1 LPDLPRRHAHAA
13 AASSATAGPAR
24 SFRRRNRIESLT
36 LSDATQTEPAQPPV
50 EQKRKRRRSFQPGLW
65 TRLVPVGVVSIYLI
79 LFIAFNTRMT
89 KVDFVFSSTRV
100 STIFLI
106 LLPLG
111 IGIVLGVLLSQLYR
125 HSKRRR

>member
-1 LPDLPRRHAHAA
+1 VSDPATTEAH
-13 AASSATAGPAR
+13 
-24 SFRRRNRIESLT
+24 
-36 LSDATQTEPAQPPV
+36 AQPPD
-50 EQKRKRRRSFQPGLW
+50 EKRKPRKSFQPGLW
-65 TRLVPVGVVSIYLI
+65 TRLIPIGVVSAYLI
-79 LFIAFNTRMT
+79 LFVAFNTRMA
-89 KVDFVFSSTRV
+89 KVDFVFTSTRL

>member
-1 LPDLPRRHAHAA
+1 V
-13 AASSATAGPAR
+13 
-24 SFRRRNRIESLT
+24 
-36 LSDATQTEPAQPPV
+36 SDAAQPEPTAPTPV
-50 EQKRKRRRSFQPGLW
+50 ASRRKHRRTFQPGLW
-65 TRLVPVGVVSIYLI
+65 TRLLPVAVVSVYLI
-79 LFIAFNTRMT
+79 LFVAFNTRMA
-89 KVDFVFSSTRV
+89 KVDFVFASTRV

>member
-1 LPDLPRRHAHAA
+1 MSD
-13 AASSATAGPAR
+13 TA
-24 SFRRRNRIESLT
+24 
-36 LSDATQTEPAQPPV
+36 QTEPAPPPP
-50 EQKRKRRRSFQPGLW
+50 EPKRKRRRTFQPGLW
-65 TRLVPVGVVSIYLI
+65 TRLAPVAVVGVYLI
-79 LFIAFNTRMT
+79 LFITFNTRMA
-89 KVDFVFSSTRV
+89 KVDFVFASTRL

>member
-1 LPDLPRRHAHAA
+1 VSEGAP
-13 AASSATAGPAR
+13 
-24 SFRRRNRIESLT
+24 
-36 LSDATQTEPAQPPV
+36 TEPAPPPL
-50 EQKRKRRRSFQPGLW
+50 QKRKRRTFQPGLW
-65 TRLVPVGVVSIYLI
+65 TRLVPIGVVGVYAI
-79 LFIAFNTRMT
+79 LFIAFNTRMA
-89 KVDFVFSSTRV
+89 KVDFVFTSTRL

>member
-1 LPDLPRRHAHAA
+1 VSDV
-13 AASSATAGPAR
+13 
-24 SFRRRNRIESLT
+24 ES
-36 LSDATQTEPAQPPV
+36 TEPTPAAPPL
-50 EQKRKRRRSFQPGLW
+50 EEKRKPRKSFQPGLW
-65 TRLVPVGVVSIYLI
+65 TRLLPLGVVSAYLI
-79 LFIAFNTRMT
+79 LFIAFNTRMA
-89 KVDFVFSSTRV
+89 KVDFVFTSTRL

>member
-1 LPDLPRRHAHAA
+1 MSEGAPTE
-13 AASSATAGPAR
+13 TAPPPA
-24 SFRRRNRIESLT
+24 
-36 LSDATQTEPAQPPV
+36 
-50 EQKRKRRRSFQPGLW
+50 EQKRKRRRTFQPGLW
-65 TRLVPVGVVSIYLI
+65 TRLLPIGVVSIYAI
-79 LFIAFNTRMT
+79 LFIAFNTRMA
-89 KVDFVFSSTRV
+89 KVDFVFTSTRL

>member
-1 LPDLPRRHAHAA
+1 MSDAAQPDQPQPPAEQKHKPRR
-13 AASSATAGPAR
+13 T
-24 SFRRRNRIESLT
+24 
-36 LSDATQTEPAQPPV
+36 
-50 EQKRKRRRSFQPGLW
+50 FQPGLW
-65 TRLVPVGVVSIYLI
+65 TRLVPLAVVSGYLI
-79 LFIAFNTRMT
+79 LFTAFNTRRA
-89 KVDFVFSSTRV
+89 KVDFVFSSTRL